1 MTAAAAAAA
10 AAEAAAAEEARLAVE
25 AEAREAA
32 RLAAMW
38 APEDDLALLKAVHAF
53 GNANWQLVADA
64 PSLCPTC
71 NLM

>member
-1 MTAAAAAAA
+1 M
-10 AAEAAAAEEARLAVE
+10 
-25 AEAREAA
+25 
-32 RLAAMW
+32 AAMW